1 MHRKYSK
8 GKITNSTF
16 KKARNQK
23 KHEDKPKTNKHS
35 KHVAVN
41 MKLLIASTS

>member
-16 KKARNQK
+16 KKTRNQK